1 MATHS
6 STLSWKIP
14 WMEKPGR
21 LQSMRSLRVRH
32 DWATSLSLF
41 TFMHWRRKWQ
51 PSLCSCL
58 ENPRDGGAWWAVI
71 YGVAQSRTLLK
82 RLSNSSSNPKNHS
95 KQKHLKYDNQL
106 QVNPYCWSKS
116 YHTFLIHQFF
126 CTPRSLFHIF
136 FLFKWSVPHLHSYL
150 MTLLHTSV
158 KKVTVIR
165 TEFLQTSTTSFY
177 LPVFVSTYFIFHQN
191 LSKLTYSQSVFLH
204 RDQIPSD
211 FIYSETLLQSFFP
224 HS

>member
-1 MATHS
+1 MAPHS

-21 LQSMRSLRVRH
+21 LQSTGSLRVRH

-51 PSLCSCL
+51 PTLCSCL
-58 ENPRDGGAWWAVI
+58 ENPRDGGAWWAAI

-82 RLSNSSSNPKNHS
+82 QLSNSSSNPKNHS

-136 FLFKWSVPHLHSYL
+136 FLFKWSVPHLSSSLLSDDFASYFSEKGYSNQNRISTDFYHIIL
-150 MTLLHTSV
+150 SPSICIHILH
-158 KKVTVIR
+158 
-165 TEFLQTSTTSFY
+165 
-177 LPVFVSTYFIFHQN
+177 
-191 LSKLTYSQSVFLH
+191 LSPEL
-204 RDQIPSD
+204 
-211 FIYSETLLQSFFP
+211 E
-224 HS
+224 